1 MKRMAIIYHSVEGQA
16 EKIAHQIAR
25 SVADQ
30 GVCADTFPVSSA
42 PASLW
47 TYDAIIAGGSVH
59 LGRHHKDLLAYIRK
73 HVSQLRARHSAFFSV
88 SMTAA
93 NGDDESRALIR
104 EIVDAFLDD
113 ADWHPDAVAIFA
125 GALPYS
131 QFGFLKRHLV
141 KQFAR
146 RMGQPTD
153 TSRDYE
159 FTDWDAVDR
168 FAAGVVAG
176 LRPAVAS

>member
-1 MKRMAIIYHSVEGQA
+1 MQRIAIIYHSVEGQT
-16 EKIAHQIAR
+16 EKIAQQLARTIADEGLC
-25 SVADQ
+25 V
-30 GVCADTFPVSSA
+30 DTFAVGTA

-47 TYDAIIAGGSVH
+47 KYDSIVIGGSVH
-59 LGRHHKDLLAYIRK
+59 LGRHHKDLVGLVRRYAP
-73 HVSQLRARHSAFFSV
+73 QLRAKRTAFFSV

-93 NGDDESRALIR
+93 NADDESRALIR
-104 EIVDAFLDD
+104 EIVDGFLDD
-113 ADWHPDAVAIFA
+113 AGWQPDAVAIFA

-153 TSRDYE
+153 ISQDYE
-159 FTDWDAVDR
+159 LTDWDAVGR
-168 FAAGVVAG
+168 FAHAVAAE
-176 LRPAVAS
+176 LRPAAAS